1 MANTTYRY
9 LVYATLGLSLI
20 VIILGAYTRLTEAGL
35 GCPDWPGCYGT
46 LTVPQTAEQLAQ
58 AQLSYPDAPVEV
70 EKAWNEM
77 IHRYVAGSLGV
88 LILLINIA
96 SWQQISR
103 PKKLPICLLIVV
115 CFQAALGMWTVTLN
129 LMPIVVMGHLLGGFT
144 IASLLLLLAL
154 RVRQQARQLHAL
166 LALPSDSLDV
176 PSPPLASGG
185 DQKLQH
191 AFNELDFEVSPQPI
205 LPVDTFEQFNE
216 KIVGEQNCQ
225 QHAPSDA
232 GLSQYRSPTRLL
244 VMMAVSALI
253 VVIGQIMLGGWTA
266 ANYAAVVC
274 TQLPLCEVNW
284 LAQYDVSAF
293 TPIQPEHES
302 YQFGVLDYSQRV
314 TIHVTH
320 RLGAVV
326 VCGFA
331 GVLIWQLLRYPQYRR
346 LAAKVSGVLAL
357 QILLGITNVVAHL
370 PLAIAVAH
378 NVVGLGLLLTL
389 VAINYRLALDYR
401 QAKDN
406 PAAHALGTKAWTA
419 EEQHHG

>member
-1 MANTTYRY
+1 
-9 LVYATLGLSLI
+9 
-20 VIILGAYTRLTEAGL
+20 
-35 GCPDWPGCYGT
+35 
-46 LTVPQTAEQLAQ
+46 
-58 AQLSYPDAPVEV
+58 
-70 EKAWNEM
+70 
-77 IHRYVAGSLGV
+77 
-88 LILLINIA
+88 
-96 SWQQISR
+96 
-103 PKKLPICLLIVV
+103 
-115 CFQAALGMWTVTLN
+115 
-129 LMPIVVMGHLLGGFT
+129 
-144 IASLLLLLAL
+144 
-154 RVRQQARQLHAL
+154 
-166 LALPSDSLDV
+166 
-176 PSPPLASGG
+176 
-185 DQKLQH
+185 
-191 AFNELDFEVSPQPI
+191 
-205 LPVDTFEQFNE
+205 
-216 KIVGEQNCQ
+216 
-225 QHAPSDA
+225 
-232 GLSQYRSPTRLL
+232 
-244 VMMAVSALI
+244 MMAVSALI